1 MTPRETKAPEPL
13 RLRARRPTVMRL
25 SRRAVIVMIAAG
37 AIAVVGALAYALTTS
52 RAPREVAP
60 VYNVGGQPPEKV
72 RALPVDYRTRLGPPL
87 PGDLGRPLLAAGVSP
102 PPIGEGAVST
112 LPEALPPPPAAGPRS
127 TSDQAAARGSG
138 LFVAGAQVRHATVAA
153 MAPSSRAAEAP
164 PPGTP
169 QRSEDRSTSP
179 ERLRS
184 PASPFVVQTGAVITA
199 ALVTGVRSDLPG
211 QVIGQITQNVYDT
224 PSGRHLLIPQGAKV
238 VGRYDS
244 RIANGQR
251 RVLLAWTRLILPNGR
266 SLQLD
271 DLPGA
276 DPAGYSGLEDRVDR
290 HWSHLFAMAA
300 LSTVLGVGAELGADD
315 DDHAVIRAF
324 RRGASDTFNDVGRQT
339 VGKGLDLAPT
349 LTVRPGA
356 PVRVIVTRDLI
367 LEPYESP
374 LP

>member
-1 MTPRETKAPEPL
+1 
-13 RLRARRPTVMRL
+13 
-25 SRRAVIVMIAAG
+25 MI
-37 AIAVVGALAYALTTS
+37 
-52 RAPREVAP
+52 P
-60 VYNVGGQPPEKV
+60 
-72 RALPVDYRTRLGPPL
+72 
-87 PGDLGRPLLAAGVSP
+87 
-102 PPIGEGAVST
+102 
-112 LPEALPPPPAAGPRS
+112 
-127 TSDQAAARGSG
+127 
-138 LFVAGAQVRHATVAA
+138 
-153 MAPSSRAAEAP
+153 
-164 PPGTP
+164 
-169 QRSEDRSTSP
+169 
-179 ERLRS
+179 
-184 PASPFVVQTGAVITA
+184 A

-276 DPAGYSGLEDRVDR
+276 DPGYSGLEDRVDR

-339 VGKGLDLAPT
+339 VEGARSCADLDCAARRAGP
-349 LTVRPGA
+349 RYRHPRSY
-356 PVRVIVTRDLI
+356 PRSR
-367 LEPYESP
+367 YESP